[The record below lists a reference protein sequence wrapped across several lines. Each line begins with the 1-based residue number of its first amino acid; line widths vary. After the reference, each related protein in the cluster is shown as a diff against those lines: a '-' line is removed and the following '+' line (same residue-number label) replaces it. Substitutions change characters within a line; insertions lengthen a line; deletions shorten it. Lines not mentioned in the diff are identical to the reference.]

1 MRKDVNPYYNGP
13 KSDHFDGVRFFL
25 PNHTVA
31 NCTSDLVKWQTS
43 GKRQRWP
50 KWVENRS
57 QPAPAHKVDDLSAT
71 FIGHATVLL
80 QVNGLNILTDP
91 FLSSRTSPFQF
102 AGPKRVRSPGIV
114 LEDLPPIDV
123 ILVSHNHYDHMD
135 LPALRKLY
143 DLHGPRIITPLGN
156 APIISKARRPFEI
169 TESDWGDKVALSKDI
184 DVTLTPAMHW
194 SKRTPFDRNM
204 ALWGAFVIETSN
216 GPIYFAA
223 DTGYDRGGHFRD
235 VRAQFGEPRLALL
248 PIGAYEPRWFMTP
261 QHMNPEEAV
270 LAHNDLGAHRSLAIH
285 HSTVQLTD
293 EAIDQPAIDHAEAAD
308 QHGVATDHFR
318 VLETGE
324 SWTVPPLATAGGA
337 VLEQAA
343 E

>member
-25 PNHTVA
+25 PNHKST
-31 NCTSDLVKWQTS
+31 NCTSDFVKWQTS
-43 GKRQRWP
+43 GSRQRWP
-50 KWVENRS
+50 KWVEDTPK
-57 QPAPAHKVDDLSAT
+57 PAPARKVDDLSAT

-91 FLSSRTSPFQF
+91 FLSSRTSPVQF

-135 LPALRKLY
+135 LPALRKLH
-143 DLHGPRIITPLGN
+143 DLNGPRIITPLGN
-156 APIISKARRPFEI
+156 APIINRARRPFSI
-169 TESDWGDKVALSKDI
+169 TEADWGDKVALSKDL

-204 ALWGAFVIETSN
+204 ALWGAFVIETPN
-216 GPIYFAA
+216 GPVYFAA
-223 DTGYDRGGHFRD
+223 DTGYGSGQHFRD

-248 PIGAYEPRWFMTP
+248 PIGAYEPRWFMSA

-270 LAHNDLGAHRSLAIH
+270 HAHNDLGARHSLAIH

-293 EAIDQPAIDHAEAAD
+293 EAIDQPAIDHAQAID
-308 QHGVATDHFR
+308 QHGVSTDHFR

-324 SWTVPPLATAGGA
+324 SWTVPPLATAGGP